1 MGEDFL
7 FVIGCRIAETRKI
20 KGWTQGQLAEKSGL
34 STNTIN
40 RFENARRVPDAL
52 QLIRLGDAL
61 SCAPE
66 SLLGFA
72 PGRNLD
78 TIGLTVKDDKNP
90 GGIAESED
98 GGFGRLLVPEVNDG
112 DESFRISSMA
122 MAPLVVAGDYAV
134 IEKVEVKVGDMVAFL
149 DQWGNIN
156 LRWLREKDGTKFFV
170 AENQEYPPIEK
181 SEREQLV
188 GRVVATVKVTRMP

>member
-1 MGEDFL
+1 MGEDRL
-7 FVIGCRIAETRKI
+7 IVIGCRIAEARKL

-34 STNTIN
+34 STNTVN
-40 RFENARRVPDAL
+40 RFENGHRVPDAL
-52 QLIRLGDAL
+52 QIIRLGDAL

-72 PGRNLD
+72 PGRNLE
-78 TIGLTVKDDKNP
+78 TFGLAVKDDKNP
-90 GGIAESED
+90 GGISESED

-112 DESFRISSMA
+112 DEAFRVSSTA
-122 MAPLVVAGDYAV
+122 MAPLVVAGDYV
-134 IEKVEVKVGDMVAFL
+134 VVEKADVKAGDMVAFL
-149 DQWGNIN
+149 DQWRNIN
-156 LRWLREKDGTKFFV
+156 VRWLREKDGTKFFV

-188 GRVVATVKVTRMP
+188 GRVIATVKVTRMG